1 MSAYNPT
8 YALLI
13 FLSISLLVFLFFRPG
28 KGWFWVISNN
38 LRINEKVVIEDIL
51 KQLYHNE
58 NSGKEQNVNS
68 LTASLKFNIRLIIK
82 VIEKMALNDLIEID
96 GDVLRLT
103 NSGRDYALRIV
114 RVHRL
119 WEKYLAE
126 KTGFDKEEWHGR
138 AELKEHEL
146 DDEATNLLA
155 TQLGNPMYDPHGD
168 PIPTN
173 LGIVKNLKG
182 EFLSNVA
189 INTVGKIIHI
199 EDEPDVIYKQILAE
213 KIHIGSQI
221 RVVENNKHRVVFY
234 SEGEEFVLAPIV
246 AGNIT
251 VAPLKKDVVIEENMI
266 RLSTLQ
272 EDEKAVIIGISKES
286 RGDGRRRLLD
296 LGFVKGTEISVD
308 LVSPMKNPIAYSVK
322 GTSIALRK
330 DQASKILIKKV
341 VNV

>member
-1 MSAYNPT
+1 MDTYNPIV
-8 YALLI
+8 ALLI
-13 FLSISLLVFLFFRPG
+13 FLSISLLAFLFFRPG

-68 LTASLKFNIRLIIK
+68 LTASLKFNISLSLK
-82 VIEKMALNDLIEID
+82 VIEKMAANDLIEID
-96 GDVLRLT
+96 GDVLKLT
-103 NSGRDYALRIV
+103 SSGRDYALRIV

-126 KTGFDKEEWHGR
+126 KTGFDKREWHDR
-138 AELKEHEL
+138 AEMKEHEL
-146 DDEATNLLA
+146 DYEATNLLA
-155 TQLGNPMYDPHGD
+155 TQLGNPVYDPHGD

-173 LGIVKNLKG
+173 LGIIKNLKG
-182 EFLSNVA
+182 EFLSNVSV
-189 INTVGKIIHI
+189 NTVGKIIHI

-221 RVVENNKHRVVFY
+221 RVVENNKHRIVFY

-246 AGNIT
+246 AANIT
-251 VAPLKKDVVIEENMI
+251 IAPLKKDVVIEENII
-266 RLSTLQ
+266 RLSSLQ
-272 EDEKAVIIGISKES
+272 EDEMATILGISKES
-286 RGDGRRRLLD
+286 RGDSRRRLLD
-296 LGFVKGTEISVD
+296 LGFVKGTQISVD
-308 LVSPMKNPIAYSVK
+308 LISPLKNPIAYTVK

-330 DQASKILIKKV
+330 DQASKILIKKE